1 MQNDIWDEKSASPIS
16 AIEAAVAVAKS
27 LGKDDAAALF
37 ASAAAVSAQ
46 GELSVVLPAGRL
58 ESLKHGK
65 GWARLGSHDAAVW
78 GVKTEGGYR
87 VNRPGRWIVGCT
99 DGFSR
104 KREDAYKVARVKI
117 GDLFWIVAHPA

>member
-1 MQNDIWDEKSASPIS
+1 MQNDIWDEKPEAPIS
-16 AIEAAVAVAKS
+16 NREAAIAVAKS

-65 GWARLGSHDAAVW
+65 GWARLGSHDSAVW

-87 VNRPGRWIVGCT
+87 VNRPGIWVVGCT
-99 DGFSR
+99 DGFDR
-104 KREDAYKVARVKI
+104 KRKDSYKVARVKI
-117 GDLFWIVAHPA
+117 GDLSWIVAHSA